1 MPSRPGQLNLAT
13 VLATQNP
20 TIDLHLSAY
29 EASARNFS
37 QAFADFNARAIAE
50 ITQRREA
57 HVAETKKIAERAQNM
72 EKETNQCKLKEIEL
86 IGGQCLDARTHARAR
101 ASFVP
106 HSLFVLA
113 KCRVL
118 LCSTRARARGNQGGG
133 VLCRCA
139 PAPGLVT
146 TRGNCGSRRRDRA
159 VPRARGEPP

>member
-37 QAFADFNARAIAE
+37 QAFADFNTRAVTE

-57 HVAETKKIAERAQNM
+57 HTAETKKIAERAQNM

-86 IGGQCLDARTHARAR
+86 IGG
-101 ASFVP
+101 
-106 HSLFVLA
+106 
-113 KCRVL
+113 
-118 LCSTRARARGNQGGG
+118 
-133 VLCRCA
+133 
-139 PAPGLVT
+139 
-146 TRGNCGSRRRDRA
+146 
-159 VPRARGEPP
+159 